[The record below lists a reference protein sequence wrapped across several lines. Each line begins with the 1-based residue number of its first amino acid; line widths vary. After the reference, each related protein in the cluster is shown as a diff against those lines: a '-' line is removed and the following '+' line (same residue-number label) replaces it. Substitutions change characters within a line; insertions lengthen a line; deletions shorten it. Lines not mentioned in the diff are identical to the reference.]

1 MLNLNEYQKLASKT
15 ANLKDE
21 ALTNFALG
29 IAGEAGEVADMV
41 KKHVYH
47 GHQLDRDELIKEL
60 GDVLWYVSQLA
71 AWMNIELDEVARRNI
86 EKLMARYPNGFSKEA
101 SRSRVL

>member
-1 MLNLNEYQKLASKT
+1 MNLNEYQKLAGRT

-29 IAGEAGEVADMV
+29 VAGEAGEVADLV
-41 KKHVYH
+41 KKHVFH
-47 GHQLDRDELIKEL
+47 GHPLDREEMIKEL

-71 AWMNIELDEVARRNI
+71 AWMGIELNEVARKNI
-86 EKLMARYPNGFSKEA
+86 EKLMLRYPNGFSKEA
-101 SRSRVL
+101 SQERAT

>member
-1 MLNLNEYQKLASKT
+1 MNLNEYQKLAGRT

-29 IAGEAGEVADMV
+29 VAGEAGEVADLV
-41 KKHVYH
+41 KKHVFH
-47 GHQLDRDELIKEL
+47 GHPLEREEMIKEL

-71 AWMNIELDEVARRNI
+71 AWMGIELNEVARKNI
-86 EKLMARYPNGFSKEA
+86 EKLMLRYPNGFSKEA
-101 SRSRVL
+101 SRERAT

>member
-1 MLNLNEYQKLASKT
+1 LNLNEYQKLAGRT

-29 IAGEAGEVADMV
+29 VAGEAGEVADLV
-41 KKHVYH
+41 KKHVFH
-47 GHQLDRDELIKEL
+47 GHPLEREEMIKEL

-71 AWMNIELDEVARRNI
+71 AWMGIELNEVARKNI
-86 EKLMARYPNGFSKEA
+86 EKLMLRYPNGFSKEA
-101 SRSRVL
+101 SRERAT